1 MDDQK
6 PPLIKPGEYSLGFDH
21 HETARLFNQP
31 KLILLFTVL
40 SEGDYRGTKLKRF
53 YNVRSLIGKPGRNGK
68 YRPSGWSSDLIRE
81 YAELFGDV
89 PDRLDRFSLKPYNN
103 VIITGEVKTVS
114 QDSRKRGIPECV
126 QYSVIE
132 RLIKAK
138 EIEYT

>member
-6 PPLIKPGEYSLGFDH
+6 PPLIKPGEYSLGFLF
-21 HETARLFNQP
+21 HETAILFSQP
-31 KLILLFTVL
+31 KLILCCTVL
-40 SEGDYRGTKLKRF
+40 SEGIYHGVKLKRF
-53 YNVRSLIGKPGRNGK
+53 YNVRSLIGKPGRDGK
-68 YRPSGWSSDLIRE
+68 YHPSGWGSDLIRE

-89 PDRLDRFSLKPYNN
+89 PDRLARLSLKPFNN
-103 VIITGEVKTVS
+103 VIITGKVKTVS
-114 QDSRKRGIPECV
+114 QDSRKRRIAECV